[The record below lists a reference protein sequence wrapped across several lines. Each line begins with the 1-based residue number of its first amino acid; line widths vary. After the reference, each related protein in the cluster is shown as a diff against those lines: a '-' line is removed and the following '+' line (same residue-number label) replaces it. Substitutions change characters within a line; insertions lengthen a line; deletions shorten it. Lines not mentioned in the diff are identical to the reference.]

1 MTTEVKTKADV
12 VEWWAV
18 LPNIPKKEPTKGTIE
33 FKSRKAARL
42 FAEVL
47 LRVGDAT
54 AKEDSRPGLQ
64 GIQMQTAKK
73 GLRLASTDGFRL
85 AVAEY
90 RPGLRTAKDKE
101 SNILARPAL
110 FRNVSVLG
118 IAKVLKRAS
127 PNGWATLEVT
137 RDGKKRT
144 LSAINDRGEGVSAD
158 ELVESFP
165 DWRKL
170 PPTEIA
176 AEPVTLSPSY
186 LQWAGGFCEAINCE
200 GGGML
205 QIRYLDKLSPA
216 RFDASSNDYR
226 GMALVMPMW
235 GTVQ

>member
-1 MTTEVKTKADV
+1 MEKKVKTKADV

-18 LPNIPKKEPTKGTIE
+18 LPNIPKKEPTKATIK
-33 FKSRKAARL
+33 FDSQKDASL

-47 LRVGDAT
+47 LRVGDAVAT
-54 AKEDSRPGLQ
+54 EDSRPGLQ
-64 GIQMQTAKK
+64 GIQMQTAK
-73 GLRLASTDGFRL
+73 GLRLVSTDGFRL

-101 SNILARPAL
+101 SNILARSAL
-110 FRNVSVLG
+110 FRNVSVRA
-118 IAKVLKRAS
+118 IAKVLKRVS
-127 PNGWATLEVT
+127 RKGWAALEVT
-137 RDGKKRT
+137 RDGEKRT
-144 LSAINDRGEGVSAD
+144 LSVVNDKGEGAFAD

-186 LQWAGGFCEAINCE
+186 LQWAGRFCEAIACE
-200 GGGML
+200 AGGML
-205 QIRYLDKLSPA
+205 QIRYLDKLNPA
-216 RFDASSNDYR
+216 RFDACSNDYR

-235 GTVQ
+235 GTVR